1 MECAEK
7 IVIRWMK
14 VYFNICKFV
23 ELLLYHYYVA
33 DFTHNGNSKVKDHMF
48 QRKLIL
54 SLAYDEALP

>member
-1 MECAEK
+1 
-7 IVIRWMK
+7 MK